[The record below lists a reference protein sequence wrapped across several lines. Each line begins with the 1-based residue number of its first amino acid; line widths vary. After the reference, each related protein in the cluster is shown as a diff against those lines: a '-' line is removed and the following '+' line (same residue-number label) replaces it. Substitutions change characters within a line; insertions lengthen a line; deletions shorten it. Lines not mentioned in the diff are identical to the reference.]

1 MAKIPH
7 AENAVS
13 QDLAFI
19 VFQKMVTTN
28 VLFFA
33 YRRSGMKIKAIFEG
47 ILLGVI
53 SAILSYYALISPAT
67 VTALT
72 VRRKMPDAWFSGL
85 IVWYAA
91 FIVIGVSI
99 VIGGVACRVV
109 YKHVTGSAPRSARS
123 E

>member
-1 MAKIPH
+1 
-7 AENAVS
+7 
-13 QDLAFI
+13 
-19 VFQKMVTTN
+19 
-28 VLFFA
+28 
-33 YRRSGMKIKAIFEG
+33 MKIKAIFEG
-47 ILLGVI
+47 ILLGII

-67 VTALT
+67 VTALA

-99 VIGGVACRVV
+99 VIGGVACRAV
-109 YKHVTGSAPRSARS
+109 YKHLVGPTPRSARS